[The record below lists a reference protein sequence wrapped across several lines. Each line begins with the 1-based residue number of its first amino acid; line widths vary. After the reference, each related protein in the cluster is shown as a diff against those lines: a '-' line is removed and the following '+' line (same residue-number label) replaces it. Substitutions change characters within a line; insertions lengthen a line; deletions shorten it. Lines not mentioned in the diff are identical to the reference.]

1 MNQIE
6 RIQYFEEILD
16 EAELTIRELEA
27 ALEKYQNIQEKIK
40 ELADYYDS
48 PLWMKDYQD
57 DEEGKLPFDLK
68 RGVLSEDSVYNV
80 LNDNKK
86 LQEEMNSLYRE

>member
-1 MNQIE
+1 MNQLE
-6 RIQYFEEILD
+6 RIQYFEDILD

-27 ALEKYQNIQEKIK
+27 ALEKYQNIQGKLQ
-40 ELADYYDS
+40 ELAAYYDS

-68 RGVLSEDSVYNV
+68 RGVLSEDGVYNILDDNRTVLQNV
-80 LNDNKK
+80 LN
-86 LQEEMNSLYRE
+86 